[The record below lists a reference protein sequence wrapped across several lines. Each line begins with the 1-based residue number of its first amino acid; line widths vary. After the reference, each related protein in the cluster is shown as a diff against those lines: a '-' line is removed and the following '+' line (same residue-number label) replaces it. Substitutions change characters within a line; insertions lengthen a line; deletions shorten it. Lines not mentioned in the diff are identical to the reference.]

1 MEYSES
7 WDGKLLSEV
16 QAYIKQ
22 EIAKSLQDVNV
33 SKSNNDVTLT
43 FKRGGDGASR
53 SVTFNTSD
61 SETTGYTQ
69 SLVINLS
76 SRYVKK
82 GDSLKVNYAYSNYY
96 NGSEL
101 GTSANLKFEVR
112 NSEGTTVYTTTV
124 ASVYGSS
131 SFTVPASDEFTEGS
145 YTVVGTATLS
155 TDEGDKDYTA
165 RSSFQVSTISLS
177 YPSTFNLGSFLN
189 WSSTTLTIPYIY
201 TGNNDATLHLYID
214 GEEVSTYTA
223 KSSNSGTQTSLT
235 YTISGMAADTIHT
248 VQMVAEQVFTDTSGS
263 DSSMFSNSLIF
274 DFCYNRSDNKV
285 GVMLDSPSSD
295 IISSPSTSLDFKIAQ
310 YEYSSITYAAVGTT
324 DTDDKK
330 ISVSIRNNNTLI
342 TTLAVTPN
350 TNQEY
355 SFNTKETDSF
365 TLKLQAKNG
374 NTRLINVN
382 VEANQYGVTVSDGAV
397 IDISAN
403 NRLNSEPT
411 TTRNKWTFSD
421 SSGNSYT
428 ATLND
433 FDFSTNGWIDNALL
447 VSDGANLTIPYA
459 PFSKFWDSNGNF
471 LLGSDA
477 PTASQVE
484 GMTIELTFKVKQ
496 LIDKDD
502 FLIKCL
508 NSSNKAG
515 FYLKPSEMGIL
526 TNSATGDAT
535 NNKWY
540 SGSYISTYLGEDQY
554 MKVQFVVRTY
564 TGTVS
569 PYVGTKTVLL
579 MLYVNG
585 VLTAITPLE
594 TVNNTLNT
602 FDKDAQIEISSDA
615 GSFYFY
621 GMRVYDRPLTY
632 KECLNNYIADLTDG
646 TEIVEIASRNA
657 ITDAKGNIS
666 SSVLRSMGK
675 SVLIVTLAAEEGEA
689 TSNTELN
696 YATKEQFLDPL
707 AKKKANFVAK
717 KVRFYHNGGD
727 DFDFETSECLFQV
740 QGTSSTSYSR
750 KNYDIFFTGQ
760 KDITA
765 TFNSEV
771 GKNAIDGGGWNNSD
785 HTYKMSEEDLPV
797 PVVCCKADYVD
808 SSNLHNTVITDFV
821 NDSLL
826 SMGITTPAQQYND
839 KIRVGINGY
848 PIDIFVKTEGKDD
861 EEYIGKYN
869 MNNEKKDSHN
879 VFGFNGNTNA
889 GEAICIEF
897 LTNNYPGTL
906 FSVPS
911 GTDSDN
917 FWYKEDTKD
926 ANVAAGQLEF
936 RYPSSWN
943 WKEDGFSESRVNIIR
958 RVWDFVYDCHV
969 ARFGNGND
977 IAEDTTNTD
986 FKDNV
991 SRYFNINNLCM
1002 WYLYTEFFLM
1012 VDQRSK
1018 NMMLASWGATEN
1030 SGIWYFLP
1038 YDSDTA
1044 LGVINSG
1051 WLVLPYNSD
1060 ENTINPMITTEY
1072 AYQGHNSYLWDLVR
1086 DQLQTELKTLAD
1098 TFRNKYSITQ
1108 ILNMFTNY
1116 QNNWCEMQYNFDQET
1131 KYINPLVHISD
1142 SPANSGISQF
1152 VQGTREAHRK
1162 YLITNRFNLLDGKYV
1177 TTPYYTTVWQI
1188 TADKPTDVDENGKLL
1203 EGATTK
1209 SIKAVMAET
1218 FALLLTQNNKWT
1230 SPTIYPATL
1239 HEADDSTISMPVLV
1253 AIGTSDPMQLCG
1265 FQYCSK
1271 IDFSEICRY
1280 FSQDFLVPAGYTK
1293 LKKLTMDCGENKNTI
1308 INSINVKN
1316 AISMRELTIKGFDNI
1331 GAIDLTGMN
1340 KLERVE
1346 IDCGSALTDE
1356 SHENGANITL
1366 PKNIKNL
1373 IFANFYKY
1381 NYAIPASVWDGINS
1395 YYEQTNRTIVVG
1407 ELTSAS
1413 DSYFIKGKDSTQIY
1427 VSGQYF
1433 VQVMDIDIL
1442 YNGANIAGIFS
1453 GNNLV
1458 NSNPGLLKR
1467 LIYSKFDTNL
1477 YALCFMEGIFYNC
1490 QNLEYVNTDY
1500 WYYGEGISTN
1510 EYQYTNMFN
1519 RCSSLK
1525 RIDLTF
1531 MHGYA
1536 NPSYNTIERDGVMF
1550 YNCSSLE
1557 YIRMGE
1563 AQFNNATMKKGNQFY
1578 VFKQS
1583 TNWLPET
1590 FTQLAEDLPDVNDTI
1605 KGTDY
1610 AKIIVGSTNYANF
1623 TMIPQTVRDAISEK
1637 GWTLAVS

>member
-7 WDGKLLSEV
+7 WDGKLLSDV

-22 EIAKSLQDVNV
+22 EIAKSLQDVSA

-43 FKRGGDGASR
+43 FKRGGDGESKT
-53 SVTFNTSD
+53 VTFNTGD

-69 SLVINLS
+69 NLVIAFANK
-76 SRYVKK
+76 YVKK
-82 GDSLKVNYAYSNYY
+82 GDSIKVNYAYSNYY
-96 NGSEL
+96 NGGEL
-101 GTSANLKFEVR
+101 GTGANLKFDIK
-112 NSEGTTVYTTTV
+112 NSEGTVVYSTTV
-124 ASVYGSS
+124 ANAYGSS
-131 SFTVPASDEFTEGS
+131 SFTIPASDDLTEGS
-145 YTVVGTATLS
+145 YTVVATSTLS
-155 TDEGDKDYTA
+155 TDEGDKEWTA
-165 RSSFQVSTISLS
+165 RGAFQITTILLE

-189 WSSTTLTIPYIY
+189 LEGTTLTIPYIY

-214 GEEVSTYTA
+214 GSEVSTYTA
-223 KSSNSGTQTSLT
+223 KSANSGTQASLT
-235 YTISGMAADTIHT
+235 YTISGLTANTIHT
-248 VQMVAEQVFTDTSGS
+248 VQMVAEQVFTDSSGNE
-263 DSSMFSNSLIF
+263 SSMYSNSLIF
-274 DFCYNRSDNKV
+274 DFCYNRSENKV

-295 IISSPSTSLDFKIAQ
+295 IISDPATSLDFDIAQ
-310 YEYSSITYAAVGTT
+310 YEYSSIKYAAVGTT
-324 DTDDKK
+324 DTDDGK
-330 ISVSIRNNNTLI
+330 ISVSIRNNNTLV
-342 TTLAVTPN
+342 TTLAVSPS

-355 SFNTKETDSF
+355 SFNTKDTNSF
-365 TLKLQAKNG
+365 TLKIQAKDG
-374 NTRLINVN
+374 NTRLINVM
-382 VEANQYGVTVSDGAV
+382 VEANQYGVSVSDGAV

-403 NRLNSEPT
+403 NRLNTEPT
-411 TTRNKWTFSD
+411 TTRGKWTFSD

-459 PFSKFWDSNGNF
+459 PFSKFWDSDGNF

-496 LIDKDD
+496 LIDRDG
-502 FLIKCL
+502 FLVKCL
-508 NSSNKAG
+508 NSSNRAG
-515 FYLKPSEMGIL
+515 FYLKPNEMGIL

-535 NNKWY
+535 NNNWY
-540 SGSYISTYLGEDQY
+540 AGSYISTYLGENQY

-585 VLTAITPLE
+585 VLTALTPLE
-594 TVNNTLNT
+594 TISNTLNT
-602 FDKDAQIEISSDA
+602 FDKDAQVEIDSEA

-621 GMRVYDRPLTY
+621 GMRIYNRPLTY

-646 TEIVEIASRNA
+646 TEIVKVASRNA
-657 ITDAKGNIS
+657 ITDSKGNIS
-666 SSVLRSMGK
+666 SSILRSMGK
-675 SVLIVTLAAEEGEA
+675 SVLIVTLAAAEGEA
-689 TSNTELN
+689 TSGNTELN
-696 YATKEQFLDPL
+696 YATKEQFLNPL

-717 KVRFYHNGGD
+717 KARFYHSGGD
-727 DFDFETSECLFQV
+727 DFDFEVGEVLFQV

-750 KNYDIFFTGQ
+750 KNYDLWFTGQ
-760 KDITA
+760 KSITA
-765 TFNSEV
+765 TFSNDV
-771 GKNAIDGGGWNNSD
+771 GKSAVDGGGWNNSD
-785 HTYKMSEEDLPV
+785 HTYKMSSEDLAV
-797 PVVCCKADYVD
+797 PVVCLKADYVD

-821 NDSLL
+821 NDSML
-826 SMGITTPAQQYND
+826 SMGITTPAQQYNSN
-839 KIRVGINGY
+839 IRVGINGY

-869 MNNEKKDSHN
+869 MNNEKKDSHH
-879 VFGFNGNTNA
+879 VYGFNGNTNA

-911 GTDSDN
+911 GSDSDN
-917 FWYKEDTKD
+917 FWYKEDTSD
-926 ANVAAGQLEF
+926 ASIAAGQLEF
-936 RYPSSWN
+936 RYPSTWN
-943 WKEDGFSESRVNIIR
+943 WEEDGFSESRINIIR

-969 ARFGNGND
+969 ARFGNDTD

-991 SRYFNINNLCM
+991 SKYFNIDNLCM
-1002 WYLYTEFFLM
+1002 WYLYTEFFMM

-1018 NMMLASWGATEN
+1018 NMMLASWGATET

-1051 WLVLPYNSD
+1051 WLLLPYDSD

-1072 AYQGHNSYLWDLVR
+1072 AYQGHGSYLWDLVR
-1086 DQLQTELKTLAD
+1086 DQLGTELKTWAD
-1098 TFRNKYSITQ
+1098 TFRNKYSISQ
-1108 ILNMFTNY
+1108 ILDMFTEY

-1131 KYINPLVHISD
+1131 KYVNPLVHISE

-1188 TADKPTDVDENGKLL
+1188 TADKP
-1203 EGATTK
+1203 EG
-1209 SIKAVMAET
+1209 SEDGNIKAIMEET
-1218 FALLLTQNNKWT
+1218 FALLVTQNNKWT
-1230 SPTIYPATL
+1230 APTIYAATA
-1239 HEADDSTISMPVLV
+1239 HEADGSTISIPITVI
-1253 AIGTSDPMQLCG
+1253 IGTSDPMQLCG
-1265 FQYCSK
+1265 FQYCSE
-1271 IDFSEICRY
+1271 IDFSEICQY
-1280 FSQDFLVPAGYTK
+1280 FTQDFRVPGSYIK
-1293 LKKLTMDCGENKNTI
+1293 LRKLTMDCGENKNTTI
-1308 INSINVKN
+1308 GSINVKN
-1316 AISMRELTIKGFDNI
+1316 AVSLRELTIKGFDEI
-1331 GAIDLTGMN
+1331 GAIDLTGLN

-1346 IDCGSALTDE
+1346 IDCGSALTDS
-1356 SHENGANITL
+1356 SHENGASITL
-1366 PKNIKNL
+1366 PKSIKNL
-1373 IFANFYKY
+1373 KFANFYKF

-1395 YYEQTNRTIVVG
+1395 YYEKTDRTIVVG

-1413 DSYFIKGKDSTQIY
+1413 ASYYIRGQSGTQVY

-1433 VQVMDIDIL
+1433 VQVMDISVL
-1442 YNGANIAGIFS
+1442 YNGYGENYGIFS
-1453 GNNLV
+1453 GSSDNA
-1458 NSNPGLLKR
+1458 GILKG
-1467 LIYSKFDTNL
+1467 LIYSKLRTDILQCSFL
-1477 YALCFMEGIFYNC
+1477 AGIFHGC
-1490 QNLEYVNTDY
+1490 SNLEYVNTDY
-1500 WYYGEGISTN
+1500 WYYYELDSNTGNKRFANI
-1510 EYQYTNMFN
+1510 FN
-1519 RCSSLK
+1519 GANSLK
-1525 RIDLTF
+1525 RLDLSFLKHYGTVA
-1531 MHGYA
+1531 G
-1536 NPSYNTIERDGVMF
+1536 NQSSYFF
-1550 YNCSSLE
+1550 YGLKSLE
-1557 YIRMGE
+1557 YIRIGDGLIQACTDKAANHLSVF
-1563 AQFNNATMKKGNQFY
+1563 AQSA
-1578 VFKQS
+1578 
-1583 TNWLPET
+1583 NWLPET

-1610 AKIIVGSTNYANF
+1610 AKIYVGATNYGDY

-1637 GWTLAVS
+1637 GWSLVTS